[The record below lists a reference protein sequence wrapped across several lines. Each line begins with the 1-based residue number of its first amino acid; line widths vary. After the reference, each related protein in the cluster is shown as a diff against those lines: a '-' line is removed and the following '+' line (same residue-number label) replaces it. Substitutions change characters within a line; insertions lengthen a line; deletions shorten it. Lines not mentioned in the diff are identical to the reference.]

1 MHFFFNAGG
10 RCYVLNT
17 QCDLRK
23 LQTFS
28 LSFLLVTNDLKRL
41 QIHLLGLTVV
51 HLPQHPAAAVLHEEC
66 EPFLE
71 AGNAVL
77 QLSRFKRKA
86 RCPLRCSR
94 GCTATSAECICAA
107 FYLKKML
114 LPCFM
119 MSPWPNGNPFSVRTA
134 RAPQRSIAEWQQHPM
149 QPLLSNKIQLSA
161 GSNFKVFNPRSVKA
175 RYFQWGC

>member
-1 MHFFFNAGG
+1 MLVVDAMFLIPSVTSANYRHF
-10 RCYVLNT
+10 
-17 QCDLRK
+17 
-23 LQTFS
+23 
-28 LSFLLVTNDLKRL
+28 
-41 QIHLLGLTVV
+41 
-51 HLPQHPAAAVLHEEC
+51 
-66 EPFLE
+66 PFLFFW
-71 AGNAVL
+71 L
-77 QLSRFKRKA
+77 QMIWKDYKSTCWVWRWCTCPNTPLLLFCTKSASPSSRQA
-86 RCPLRCSR
+86 TRCCSR
-94 GCTATSAECICAA
+94 AVSKEKPDVPLDVQGAAQLPVLSVCAA

-114 LPCFM
+114 LLCFM